1 MPTTPEYL
9 APIAGTGR
17 AEEMVQLGILLALA
31 CAFVAN
37 VSLLCKYRGAVASPT
52 VEFGRPLHSIAA
64 LFRSR
69 WWTIGFAIGVVA
81 WVLHVAALTLAP
93 LSIVQMTISGGLL
106 LLAWVAQRWF
116 GLKVG
121 WREWLGLALCAIGL
135 GLLAVTSLGSTGA
148 SSGYSVEAMVGFE
161 AGAVAIGAALLLSG
175 SAGSARPSSGPLL
188 GIAAGLLLGVANVA
202 IKGLSGRVPADPLT
216 ILSPWTLTAVLAGVG
231 AFMALARGLQTGGAI
246 PVITLS
252 SVSANLVSVGG
263 GIAVFGDPMGSD
275 PLAIAARSV
284 AFAAVIAAVIV
295 LPAPGRAAPAR
306 A

>member
-1 MPTTPEYL
+1 LPNARHGYGRQ
-9 APIAGTGR
+9 IA
-17 AEEMVQLGILLALA
+17 QLGILLALA

-37 VSLLCKYRGAVASPT
+37 VSLLCKHRGAVASPT
-52 VEFGRPLHSIAA
+52 VEFRRPLRSIDG

-93 LSIVQMTISGGLL
+93 LSVVQMTISGGLL
-106 LLAWVAQRWF
+106 LLAWLAQRWF
-116 GLKVG
+116 GVKVG
-121 WREWLGLALCAIGL
+121 WREWAGLGLCAIGL
-135 GLLAVTSLGSTGA
+135 GLLAMTSLGSTGA
-148 SSGYSVEAMVGFE
+148 SSGYSVEAMVSFE
-161 AGAVAIGAALLLSG
+161 AAAVAIGAALLLSG

-188 GIAAGLLLGVANVA
+188 GIAAGLLVGVANVA
-202 IKGLSGRVPADPLT
+202 IKGLSGTVPADPLS
-216 ILSPWTLTAVLAGVG
+216 ILSPWTLTAVLAGLG

-252 SVSANLVSVGG
+252 TVSANLVSVAG

-275 PLAIAARSV
+275 PLAIAARSL

-295 LPAPGRAAPAR
+295 LPAPGRSLPAHS
-306 A
+306 